1 MRKVLTMISTP
12 TCQIYPK
19 FTLRL
24 LDLQHL
30 LGPQDLLHLLQ
41 DLILAPRDHQ
51 DLTPDLIL
59 VLILD
64 LTPAPLDLIM
74 DLLDP
79 QDLIPDLI
87 RDLLALQD
95 LILAP
100 LAHLDPDLDLI
111 LAPLAHLRLL
121 DLLRLLDPPDPLVMN
136 GTMKSAAPVPLE
148 YGSTTT
154 KSTTTQGK
162 NPQWSGITEL
172 NSAPTCRNRSIIRL
186 LHSVPLEVS
195 KTVSPFMKAKV
206 SWATNSWAPTMCLT

>member
-1 MRKVLTMISTP
+1 MISTP

-30 LGPQDLLHLLQ
+30 LGPQDLLHLL
-41 DLILAPRDHQ
+41 H
-51 DLTPDLIL
+51 
-59 VLILD
+59 
-64 LTPAPLDLIM
+64 
-74 DLLDP
+74 
-79 QDLIPDLI
+79 
-87 RDLLALQD
+87 
-95 LILAP
+95 
-100 LAHLDPDLDLI
+100 
-111 LAPLAHLRLL
+111 
-121 DLLRLLDPPDPLVMN
+121 PPDPLVMN

-195 KTVSPFMKAKV
+195 KTVSPFMEAKV